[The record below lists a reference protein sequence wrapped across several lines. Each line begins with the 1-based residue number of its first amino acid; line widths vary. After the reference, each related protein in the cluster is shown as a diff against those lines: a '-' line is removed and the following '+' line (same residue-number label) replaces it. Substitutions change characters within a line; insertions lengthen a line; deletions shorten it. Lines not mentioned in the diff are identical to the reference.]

1 MEIHSIVVNPARP
14 GPFPKGDQE
23 SFQRRNL
30 TKHMQM
36 RKTEANQEKKKK
48 SLTTGMRHKINP
60 RKTCGPE
67 ITLQ

>member
-23 SFQRRNL
+23 SFQRCNL

-36 RKTEANQEKKKK
+36 RKTEANQEKKNIYIFDN
-48 SLTTGMRHKINP
+48 RYAA
-60 RKTCGPE
+60 
-67 ITLQ
+67 

>member
-23 SFQRRNL
+23 SFQRCNL

-36 RKTEANQEKKKK
+36 RKTEANQENIYIYIFDN
-48 SLTTGMRHKINP
+48 RYAA
-60 RKTCGPE
+60 
-67 ITLQ
+67 